1 MESYLEE
8 EVGEA
13 TVTLDLDISQT
24 GRTGRGMAGQRTGV
38 FTARRSVSL
47 AGSLALLTVDP
58 GTDLVH
64 GLPHLVAVPL
74 TAVVPTGQTAP
85 TLASTGGRL
94 GGVAGPGGGLVAS
107 WTSHTHWVGA
117 GGTGGGLCPVLRSSL
132 LPGPHWA
139 GS

>member
-1 MESYLEE
+1 MVCYLEE

-13 TVTLDLDISQT
+13 TVTLDLDIGQT

-38 FTARRSVSL
+38 FTAGRSVSL
-47 AGSLALLTVDP
+47 AGSLALLTIDP

-74 TAVVPTGQTAP
+74 AVVVPTGQSAP
-85 TLASTGGRL
+85 TLATTGGRL
-94 GGVAGPGGGLVAS
+94 RGVAGPGGGLVAS
-107 WTSHTHWVGA
+107 WTGHAHWVGA
-117 GGTGGGLCPVLRSSL
+117 GGTGCGLYPVLRSSL
-132 LPGPHWA
+132 LPGSHWA